1 MAWNEKRSKERVKAN
16 DFKDF
21 ELNVQDL
28 SRSMDFTNLGRKDV
42 RRAKGVHLYV
52 DVPNFHRAVD
62 GAGNDLQ
69 KQRKLVRA
77 SSVLRR
83 IQGELMDHDDVGD
96 IQRQTVRAHGLVYK
110 PYDGNDS
117 PKDSGRAKKAV
128 AHAVTQNT
136 YVLDVFNDV
145 FNDVRDFSSAVGL
158 ASGTSYLAN
167 VGKTGKR
174 ELISLGTCANLA
186 AKIIGGKDTIT
197 ITSEMYD
204 VLPEFLQEFF
214 VKDEEVG
221 GVQTYRATGL
231 RWTENP
237 ELATKL
243 GVVWKADTWQKKT
256 EEHRDAL
263 PLSEIEISDATVLID
278 VSKLSE
284 RNCKRTEAIAFYADL
299 DGFTRYVQEAET
311 DEKVVSLIR
320 QFHMIRSEFHS
331 VAETD
336 FDGLVLQHRGDC
348 ILGILHLPSGQTLH
362 ADRCQD
368 AVDLAI
374 GIQSSTENVLNEHL
388 TDRKDIHVAIGVD
401 VGKVIVSR
409 LGKKG
414 ERITIC
420 FGPEVTIAERLQ
432 FISSAKQIRIS
443 AEVYDQLDDEDEKAE
458 FTKRGSAYVAT
469 GLTFPKLDE
478 KKEENAAEAGN
489 LGASVNQ
496 GQIRVTTAATAASRP
511 SHNSKPWMSER

>member
-1 MAWNEKRSKERVKAN
+1 MAWNEERSKERVKAN

-21 ELNVQDL
+21 ELNVKDL
-28 SRSMDFTNLGRKDV
+28 SRSMDFSNLGKKDV

-62 GAGNDLQ
+62 DAGNDLQ

-83 IQGELMDHDDVGD
+83 IQGELMEQDDVGD
-96 IQRQTVRAHGLVYK
+96 IQRQTVRAHGLVFK
-110 PYDGNDS
+110 PYDGDDC
-117 PKDSGRAKKAV
+117 PKDGDRAKRAV
-128 AHAVTQNT
+128 IHAITQNT

-158 ASGTSYLAN
+158 SSGTSYLAN
-167 VGKTGKR
+167 VGKSGKR

-186 AKIIGGKDTIT
+186 AKIIGGRDTIT
-197 ITSEMYD
+197 ITSEMYG
-204 VLPEFLQEFF
+204 VLPECLREVFN
-214 VKDEEVG
+214 KDAEVSC
-221 GVQTYRATGL
+221 VQTYRATGV
-231 RWTENP
+231 RWSSHP
-237 ELATKL
+237 ELAKKL
-243 GVVWKADTWQKKT
+243 NVVWKPDAWHKRT

-263 PLSEIEISDATVLID
+263 PLSEIEISEATVLID
-278 VSKLSE
+278 ASKLSE
-284 RNCKRTEAIAFYADL
+284 RNCKRTEAVAFYADL
-299 DGFTRYVQEAET
+299 DGFTQYVQEAET
-311 DEKVVSLIR
+311 DEKVISLIR

-336 FDGLVLQHRGDC
+336 CDGLVLQHRGDC
-348 ILGILHLPSGQTLH
+348 ILGILHLPSGQSSH

-368 AVDLAI
+368 AIDLAI
-374 GIQSSTENVLNEHL
+374 GIQSSMEHVLNEHL
-388 TDRKDIHVAIGVD
+388 TDRKDIHVAIGLD

-420 FGPEVTIAERLQ
+420 FGPEVTEAERLQ
-432 FISSAKQIRIS
+432 YISSAKQIRIS
-443 AEVYDQLDDEDEKAE
+443 AEVYDQLDDEDVKEE

-469 GLTFPKLDE
+469 DLTFPKLDE
-478 KKEENAAEAGN
+478 RKEEKAAEAGS

-496 GQIRVTTAATAASRP
+496 GQVRVTSAATEAARP
-511 SHNSKPWMSER
+511 WHNSKPWMSER

>member
-16 DFKDF
+16 DFSDF
-21 ELNVQDL
+21 DLNVQDL
-28 SRSMDFTNLGRKDV
+28 ARTMDFTNLGRKDV

-52 DVPNFHRAVD
+52 DVPNFHRAVED
-62 GAGNDLQ
+62 AGNDLQ
-69 KQRKLVRA
+69 KQRKLLRA

-83 IQGELMDHDDVGD
+83 VQGELMGQDDVGD
-96 IQRQTVRAHGLVYK
+96 IQRQTVRAHGLVYR
-110 PYDGNDS
+110 PYDSDEN
-117 PKDSGRAKKAV
+117 PKDGNRAKLAV
-128 AHAVTQNT
+128 AHAITHNT
-136 YVLDVFNDV
+136 YVLEIFNDV
-145 FNDVRDFSSAVGL
+145 FDDVRDFSSAVGL
-158 ASGTSYLAN
+158 SSGTSYLAN

-186 AKIIGGKDTIT
+186 AKIIGGRDTIT

-204 VLPEFLQEFF
+204 VLPDFLQEFF
-214 VKDEEVG
+214 AKDEEVA

-231 RWTENP
+231 RWTAYP
-237 ELATKL
+237 ELAKRL
-243 GVVWKADTWQKKT
+243 GVVWKPDVWRKRT

-263 PLSEIEISDATVLID
+263 PLSEIEISEATVLID
-278 VSKLSE
+278 VSNLSE
-284 RNCKRTEAIAFYADL
+284 RNCKRTVAVAFYADL

-331 VAETD
+331 IVETD
-336 FDGLVLQHRGDC
+336 YDGLVLQHRGDC
-348 ILGILHLPSGQTLH
+348 ILGILHLPSGQSNH

-374 GIQSSTENVLNEHL
+374 GLQSSMEHVLNEHL
-388 TDRKDIHVAIGVD
+388 TDRKDIHVAIGMD
-401 VGKVIVSR
+401 VGKTIVTR

-420 FGPEVTIAERLQ
+420 FGPEVTEAERLQ
-432 FISSAKQIRIS
+432 YISSAKQIRIA
-443 AEVYDQLDDEDEKAE
+443 AEVYDQLEDEDVKDE
-458 FTKRGSAYVAT
+458 FVKRGSAYVAT

-478 KKEENAAEAGN
+478 KKEEKAAEAGS
-489 LGASVNQ
+489 LGTSVNE
-496 GQIRVTTAATAASRP
+496 GQVRVTTAATVAAKP
-511 SHNSKPWMSER
+511 WHNSKPWMSER